1 MNRRISSFRGIGLR
15 CSRMFGC
22 TVLVC
27 AVLIAAPATAQH
39 DSHGAPAGADD
50 IGARHVKFET
60 SCAAAVRDD
69 FNKGVALLHSFWF
82 PEATAAFN
90 GVLSRD
96 PNCAIAHWGI
106 ALSSWGNPFAGIK
119 NPKTV
124 EQTRLAIERAKAPAA
139 STPRER
145 ALIDAVAQLT
155 TDATPATHAARI
167 NAYEAA
173 MAKVVAEYPADDE
186 LKMFWALAINQTA
199 PATDKT
205 YAKQLRAAE
214 ILEPLFAKM
223 PEHPGLAHYII
234 HAYDTPPLAP
244 KALGAARR
252 YASLAPAVPHA
263 LHMPSHT
270 FTRVGSWNESI
281 ETNRRSADA
290 ARKAGGAAGAG
301 EELHALDYQIYA
313 YLQLA
318 QDVAAKAALD
328 RAMSVV
334 GGQDGIA
341 AGAAG
346 AGAYALA
353 VMPARYA
360 LERGQW
366 ADAAA
371 LTPRPANTPHTEAIT
386 HFARALGAA
395 RSGNP
400 AAATADIARLAELRD
415 KLKSMQD
422 AYWTE
427 QVDIQRRVALAWQT
441 FAQGQKTEALEQMK
455 AAADA
460 EDATDKS
467 AVSPGPLA
475 PARELY
481 GFMLFE
487 AGNHKDA
494 LAAFEATMKKEPN
507 RFRSTYGAAR
517 SAELAGDKA
526 KAATYYKQL
535 LEIAK
540 DADTQRP
547 EIVAA
552 KKVVQT
558 R

>member
-1 MNRRISSFRGIGLR
+1 MIRQISMMMVWCI
-15 CSRMFGC
+15 
-22 TVLVC
+22 VLV
-27 AVLIAAPATAQH
+27 PALALAQH
-39 DSHGAPAGADD
+39 EQHGGGSPDQ
-50 IGARHVKFET
+50 IGAAHVKFET
-60 SCAAAVRDD
+60 SCAPAVRDD
-69 FNKGVALLHSFWF
+69 FNKAVALLHSFWF

-90 GVLSRD
+90 EILKRD
-96 PNCAIAHWGI
+96 ASCAMAHWGI
-106 ALSSWGNPFAGIK
+106 ALAAWGNPFAGIK

-124 EQTRLAIERAKAPAA
+124 EQTRLVIERAKTTGSP
-139 STPRER
+139 TPRER
-145 ALIDAVAQLT
+145 ALIDAVARLT
-155 TDATPATHAARI
+155 TDATPGTHAARI
-167 NAYEAA
+167 TAYEAA
-173 MAKVVAEYPADDE
+173 MAKAAADYPSDNE
-186 LKMFWALAINQTA
+186 IKMFWALAINQTA

-205 YAKQLRAAE
+205 YAKQLQAAA

-244 KALGAARR
+244 KALEAARR
-252 YASLAPAVPHA
+252 YASLAPAIPHA

-270 FTRVGSWNESI
+270 FTRVGYWKESI

-290 ARKAGGAAGAG
+290 ARKAGGPAGAG

-318 QDVAAKAALD
+318 QDTAAKASLD
-328 RAMSVV
+328 RAISVV

-353 VMPARYA
+353 IMPARYA
-360 LERGQW
+360 LERGAW

-371 LTPRPANTPHTEAIT
+371 LTPRPANTPWTEAIT
-386 HFARALGAA
+386 HFARAVGAA

-400 AAATADIARLAELRD
+400 AAATPDIARLAELRD
-415 KLKSMQD
+415 KLQSMQD

-427 QVDIQRRVALAWQT
+427 QVDIQRRVALAWQA
-441 FAQGQKTEALEQMK
+441 FAQGQRADGLAQMK

-481 GFMLFE
+481 GFMLLE
-487 AGNHKDA
+487 AGNHKEA

-507 RFRSTYGAAR
+507 RFRGAYGAAR
-517 SAELAGDKA
+517 AAERAGDRGKA
-526 KAATYYKQL
+526 MTYYRQL

-540 DADTQRP
+540 DADTERP
-547 EIVAA
+547 EIASA
-552 KKVVQT
+552 KKYLLG
-558 R
+558 RSGR